1 MKKYFNI
8 EEIQQAEP
16 LDDEPCNSSPKS
28 GIHVEKF
35 LQLHEFRINSIKE
48 LNGRRPQ
55 ENDMYFLWTV
65 HSFNAFTF
73 IPYIIREC
81 GVISELII
89 STFSISTR
97 IIDALTLL
105 IDRGLVLSFHITIS
119 ESIRQRQ
126 TDIYDRLMILSEAK
140 PVTVLYSWNHSKI
153 SLIRA
158 GDNYFDVE
166 GSGNWGENA
175 QHEQYVF
182 LNSKS
187 VFEFRKNEILH
198 AIKPR
203 TV

>member
-16 LDDEPCNSSPKS
+16 LDDEPGNSLTKS

-81 GVISELII
+81 GVIL
-89 STFSISTR
+89 
-97 IIDALTLL
+97 
-105 IDRGLVLSFHITIS
+105 
-119 ESIRQRQ
+119 
-126 TDIYDRLMILSEAK
+126 
-140 PVTVLYSWNHSKI
+140 
-153 SLIRA
+153 SLI
-158 GDNYFDVE
+158 
-166 GSGNWGENA
+166 
-175 QHEQYVF
+175 H
-182 LNSKS
+182 
-187 VFEFRKNEILH
+187 I
-198 AIKPR
+198 
-203 TV
+203 